1 MRLIVYS
8 SAIAATVFMCS
19 VNASNEY
26 IQQTHLQNTGD
37 GVYGRDVVYDIAQGT
52 TSESEVQGSQ
62 VRKLS
67 DSETESE
74 MESETEDEPG
84 FAEVRKQI
92 LADLEEKFR
101 QETKPKRNTDK
112 ERSIK
117 LTEEEFR
124 RLYQYI
130 KNLDP
135 NDAEATR
142 APRIRDA
149 VGVDSRRKV
158 RYVRDMFMKPREVH
172 YYDSK

>member
-19 VNASNEY
+19 VNASNKY
-26 IQQTHLQNTGD
+26 IKQTHLQNTGD
-37 GVYGRDVVYDIAQGT
+37 GVHGRDVVYDIAQGT
-52 TSESEVQGSQ
+52 TSKSEVQGSQ
-62 VRKLS
+62 VGKLS
-67 DSETESE
+67 DSDTESATD
-74 MESETEDEPG
+74 TEDDPEFVG
-84 FAEVRKQI
+84 VREQI

-135 NDAEATR
+135 NDAEETR
-142 APRIRDA
+142 APRIREA
-149 VGVDSRRKV
+149 VGVDSKRKV